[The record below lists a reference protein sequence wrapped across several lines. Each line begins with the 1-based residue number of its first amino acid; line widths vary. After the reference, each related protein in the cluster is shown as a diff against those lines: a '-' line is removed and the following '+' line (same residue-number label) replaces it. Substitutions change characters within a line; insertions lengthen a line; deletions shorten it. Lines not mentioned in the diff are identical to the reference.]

1 MMTETGI
8 RVVDQLPESERELL
22 RRKREILLSA
32 IPEIME
38 KFGKTEEEAKKMLAS
53 AVAPEVAALC
63 SDTWDS
69 NPLVLLMLKP
79 ETPYLMQ
86 HRIKAGL
93 KRSAEVYGE
102 SEFGIMKSICM
113 NPFNSLRFKRMV
125 LSIAFNRRLPSIP

>member
-1 MMTETGI
+1 MMIETGI
-8 RVVDQLPESERELL
+8 RVVDQLPESDRELL

-38 KFGKTEEEAKKMLAS
+38 KFGRNDEEAKKMLAS

-63 SDTWDS
+63 SDTWGS

-79 ETPYLMQ
+79 ETPNLMQ

-93 KRSAEVYGE
+93 KRSADIYGE
-102 SEFGIMKSICM
+102 SQFEIMKAVCM

-125 LSIAFNRRLPSIP
+125 LSIVFNRRLPSIP